1 MRVLRLVSAAA
12 LAATVFVASVPASS
26 AQELKIGFVNAAKI
40 VEDAPQAEDARK
52 RIEEEFAPRDAGLVD
67 MQDALREA
75 EERLQGEG
83 TGMTEDER
91 RGLERDVLTQKREL
105 KRAQDEFREDLNI
118 RRNEEFAKLQRL
130 VADVITEMA
139 REEKF
144 DLIVNEASVIY
155 ASDRIET
162 TDMVLERLQTLQ

>member
-1 MRVLRLVSAAA
+1 MRVIRLIRVATLIGSA
-12 LAATVFVASVPASS
+12 LVASVPGFGA
-26 AQELKIGFVNAAKI
+26 ELKIGFVNAAKI
-40 VEDAPQAEDARK
+40 VDDAPQAEEARK
-52 RIEEEFAPRDAGLVD
+52 RIEAEFAPRDRGLVD
-67 MQDALREA
+67 MQNTLREA
-75 EERLQGEG
+75 EEKLQSEG
-83 TGMTEDER
+83 ATMNEDER

-139 REEKF
+139 REQNF

-155 ASDRIET
+155 ASDRMET
-162 TDMVLERLQTLQ
+162 TDLVLERLKNLQ